1 MEEKSHVSASS
12 VKFVNDLVKEVCLKG
27 KPLSKFRSEISKN
40 FPDDDSFY
48 GQVEEFVNTVTS
60 VSKGEKEVDPA
71 FLELRTLAQHI
82 CLTSDTV
89 NAIIEPLKP
98 MVQKPEE
105 KMPEKRGGS
114 APSSTD
120 NLPVPVKTGS
130 KKNLYIVLLIIVVLI
145 LAILYF
151 NSK

>member
-12 VKFVNDLVKEVCLKG
+12 VKFVNDLVKEVCLNG
-27 KPLSKFRSEISKN
+27 KSLSKFRSEISRN

-48 GQVEEFVNTVTS
+48 GQIEEFVNVVTS
-60 VSKGEKEVDPA
+60 VNKGEKEVDPA

-98 MVQKPEE
+98 MVKKPEV
-105 KMPEKRGGS
+105 KTPEKKGGS
-114 APSSTD
+114 ATLPTD
-120 NLPVPVKTGS
+120 NQAAPAKTGS